1 MKKVMI
7 AFAAMLIS
15 LSANAQSILGDSISL
30 TARVGYSLGGTAPVG
45 LPRTIRH
52 MNSYTL
58 MPNFQFGI
66 DAERHISPLMG
77 VMLGLRLENKGMQ
90 VDARVKNYHM
100 AIEQGTQHLEGQFT
114 GDVKTKVN
122 EWMFTVP
129 VMAAFH
135 VGDDVRLKAGMYAS
149 YVLSRQFEGYAHGG
163 YLRVGGPTGAKINIG
178 EAPGQRGDYDFS
190 NHMRRLQVGLTV
202 GCDWTFCE
210 KWGGYLDLNWG
221 LNGIHH
227 SSFKTIEQTL
237 YPIFA
242 TVGATYNL

>member
-66 DAERHISPLMG
+66 DAERRISPLMG

-135 VGDDVRLKAGMYAS
+135 VSDDVRLKAGMYAS
-149 YVLSRQFEGYAHGG
+149 YVLSRQF
-163 YLRVGGPTGAKINIG
+163 
-178 EAPGQRGDYDFS
+178 
-190 NHMRRLQVGLTV
+190 
-202 GCDWTFCE
+202 
-210 KWGGYLDLNWG
+210 
-221 LNGIHH
+221 
-227 SSFKTIEQTL
+227 
-237 YPIFA
+237 
-242 TVGATYNL
+242 

>member
-129 VMAAFH
+129 VMATLH
-135 VGDDVRLKAGMYAS
+135 VGDKVRLKAGPYLS
-149 YVLSRQFEGYAHGG
+149 YVVSKQFEGCAHGG
-163 YLRVGGPTGAKINIG
+163 YLRVGGPTGAKISIG
-178 EAPGQRGDYDFS
+178 EGPGQRGDYDFS
-190 NHMRRLQVGLTV
+190 DDMRRFQVGLTL
-202 GCDWTFCE
+202 GCDWLFADRL
-210 KWGGYLDLNWG
+210 GGYLDLNWG
-221 LNGIHH
+221 LTGIHH
-227 SSFKTIEQTL
+227 SGFKTIEQTL

-242 TVGATYNL
+242 TVGVVYEL

>member
-66 DAERHISPLMG
+66 DAERRISPLMG

-100 AIEQGTQHLEGQFT
+100 AIDQGTQHLEGQFT

-135 VGDDVRLKAGMYAS
+135 VGDDVRLKAGLYAS

-163 YLRVGGPTGAKINIG
+163 YLRVGGPTGAKINLG
-178 EAPGQRGDYDFS
+178 EKP
-190 NHMRRLQVGLTV
+190 VGVTV
-202 GCDWTFCE
+202 GCDWTLCE

>member
-66 DAERHISPLMG
+66 DAERRISPLIG

-129 VMAAFH
+129 VMAAFQPECMLLTCS
-135 VGDDVRLKAGMYAS
+135 RASLKAM
-149 YVLSRQFEGYAHGG
+149 
-163 YLRVGGPTGAKINIG
+163 
-178 EAPGQRGDYDFS
+178 
-190 NHMRRLQVGLTV
+190 LTV
-202 GCDWTFCE
+202 DIYAWEGLPGPKSTSEKSLVNVEITISATICAVC
-210 KWGGYLDLNWG
+210 KWGLPWVVTGHSAK
-221 LNGIHH
+221 NGVAI
-227 SSFKTIEQTL
+227 ST
-237 YPIFA
+237 
-242 TVGATYNL
+242 